1 MSKKLKVLALVLV
14 AIFAL
19 TIFAGCGGT
28 EDPKGSSAVQTN
40 SEIAGTGSGEEN
52 DLPGEVGDNNEEG
65 DEKDPTA
72 STTSNG
78 GKKPDNKIDV
88 NKTGWPIVNKKIT
101 VEIMAQAL
109 PSRGDP
115 EKMSMFKYYEKM
127 TNIKTKIIAVDE
139 TKMTERVTLALQSGD
154 MPDMFTAHG
163 WSDIALAKYTSGKKP
178 ALIDVS
184 KYLDEYGP
192 NMKKAL
198 EKDPVIRGLN
208 TTANGK
214 IYTLPDVRN
223 VVDNYDHWLN
233 INKKWLDNL
242 GLKIPT
248 TPDEFE
254 KVLLAFRD
262 QDPNENKQ
270 ADEVPF
276 AMWNWGANFIMS
288 WWGVQTTSGSIGIDL
303 DGKVYYPYATKNARE
318 GAIFWNRIRSTAGLM
333 DVSLPGKSEGYWK
346 AMTEHIATGKVGSFV
361 WSYLQGSRFP
371 AELLKDYVAIPFPVA
386 NFKNPEINVSPVAN
400 PFNNTPSRGGEVIT
414 SACDNIPAM
423 VRYWDYFYTADGIM
437 LGNWGSPEDGTYKK
451 NKDGTYTLADKFA
464 ASEGNYQQAM
474 GWAMGIEE
482 TKKSIPHL
490 VKTTVKK
497 DPSYKNYVYDDYNA
511 AAIKT
516 YRAAH
521 KKYPVYYMANYQKT
535 AEEIAQ
541 LRKYEN
547 AGFTSNNG
555 SMSSYVTGHWKI
567 ADFDTKVDGWNK
579 KGLAGYLKIYQ
590 TIVNRNKANL
600 INSATWS
607 NEK

>member
-1 MSKKLKVLALVLV
+1 MSKKLRVLALVLV

-19 TIFAGCGGT
+19 SVFAGCGKN
-28 EDPKGSSAVQTN
+28 EEVKGSSAVQTN
-40 SEIAGTGSGEEN
+40 SEVADLGGESGIASEN
-52 DLPGEVGDNNEEG
+52 ENGNNSDGNTDDNS
-65 DEKDPTA
+65 
-72 STTSNG
+72 STTSN
-78 GKKPDNKIDV
+78 KAQKPGEKIDV
-88 NKTGWPIVNKKIT
+88 NEKGWPIVNNKIT

-154 MPDMFTAHG
+154 MPDMFTAHS
-163 WSDIALAKYTSGKKP
+163 WSDLALTKYTSGKKP

-184 KYLDEYGP
+184 PYLDTYGP
-192 NMKKAL
+192 NMKKVL
-198 EKDPVIRGLN
+198 ENDAVVRGLN
-208 TTANGK
+208 TTAKGK
-214 IYTLPDVRN
+214 IYTLPDARN
-223 VVDNYDHWLN
+223 KIDNYDHWLN
-233 INKKWLDNL
+233 INKKWLDDL

-254 KVLLAFRD
+254 KVLIAFRD
-262 QDPNENKQ
+262 QDPNGNGSY
-270 ADEVPF
+270 DEIPF

-303 DGKVYYPYATKNARE
+303 DGKVYYPYATKNAR
-318 GAIFWNRIRSTAGLM
+318 AAATYWNKIRATAGIM
-333 DVSLPGKSEGYWK
+333 DTSLPGKSAGYWA

-386 NFKNPEINVSPVAN
+386 NFSNPEINVSPVAN

-414 SACDNIPAM
+414 SSCKNIPAM
-423 VRYWDYFYTADGIM
+423 VRYWDYFYTPDGIM

-451 NKDGTYTLADKFA
+451 NKDGTYTLADQFA
-464 ASEGNYQQAM
+464 SSEGNYQQAM
-474 GWAMGIEE
+474 GWAMGLEE

-490 VKTTVKK
+490 IKK
-497 DPSYKNYVYDDYNA
+497 KVTNDPSYKNYVYDAYNE

-567 ADFDTKVDGWNK
+567 ADFDTKVEGWNK
-579 KGLAGYLKIYQ
+579 KGLSGYLKIYQ
-590 TIVNRNKANL
+590 TIVDRNKENL

-607 NEK
+607 NEQ